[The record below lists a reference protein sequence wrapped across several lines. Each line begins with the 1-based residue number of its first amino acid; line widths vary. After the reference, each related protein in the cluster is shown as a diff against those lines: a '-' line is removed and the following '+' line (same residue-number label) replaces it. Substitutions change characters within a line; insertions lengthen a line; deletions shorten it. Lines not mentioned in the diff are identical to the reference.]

1 MIAIK
6 DMEMPKNCSDCD
18 FCHGHICKRT
28 GTDIIINPKGN
39 CSLIEIV
46 TCKDC
51 KNNKNGVCP
60 NAAYVYDVG
69 ELPRAN
75 VIEREKINKAIKIA
89 KDSISECFELGLD
102 ERAFGMREILNIFEE
117 NIVKLE
123 SEDVE

>member
-28 GTDIIINPKGN
+28 GTDIIINPKGK
-39 CSLIEIV
+39 CPLVEIV
-46 TCKDC
+46 IPEDYFCAD
-51 KNNKNGVCP
+51 GV
-60 NAAYVYDVG
+60 
-69 ELPRAN
+69 
-75 VIEREKINKAIKIA
+75 EREKIDKAIKIA

>member
-6 DMEMPKNCSDCD
+6 GMEMPKNCSDCD

-39 CSLIEIV
+39 CPLV
-46 TCKDC
+46 
-51 KNNKNGVCP
+51 
-60 NAAYVYDVG
+60 
-69 ELPRAN
+69 
-75 VIEREKINKAIKIA
+75 EREKIDKAIKIA

-102 ERAFGMREILNIFEE
+102 ERAFGMQEILNIFKE
-117 NIVKLE
+117 NIVTLE